1 MTENT
6 GGNASDSD
14 YQSETVEPQD
24 SGEEANDIRF
34 SEEQRL
40 IREQAHGVRAEKQD
54 VPEGVPGLDEAAAGI
69 DVPDADLRGGD
80 ASDDPAF
87 NGKEQ

>member
-6 GGNASDSD
+6 SENA
-14 YQSETVEPQD
+14 YTPETVEPQD

-34 SEEQRL
+34 SEEQQL
-40 IREQAHGVRAEKQD
+40 IREQSQGIRPEKQD
-54 VPEGVPGLDEAAAGI
+54 VPKGVPGLDEAAAGI

-80 ASDDPAF
+80 ASDDPAHH
-87 NGKEQ
+87 GKEQ